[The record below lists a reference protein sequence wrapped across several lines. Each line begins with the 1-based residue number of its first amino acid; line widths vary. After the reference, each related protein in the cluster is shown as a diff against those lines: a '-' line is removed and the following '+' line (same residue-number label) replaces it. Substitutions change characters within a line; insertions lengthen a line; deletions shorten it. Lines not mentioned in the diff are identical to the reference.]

1 MTCQGRKEGSWE
13 AKRVA
18 PSTQNGEPSRNPAAM
33 ANAPNMGPKH
43 CPAPQI
49 LKAKH
54 CPDFSQ
60 DARTPWGRVSLK
72 TLLDKAY

>member
-1 MTCQGRKEGSWE
+1 MTCQGGKEGSWE

-33 ANAPNMGPKH
+33 ANAPNMGPKP

-49 LKAKH
+49 LKPKH
-54 CPDFSQ
+54 CPDFPK

-72 TLLDKAY
+72 TLLDKA